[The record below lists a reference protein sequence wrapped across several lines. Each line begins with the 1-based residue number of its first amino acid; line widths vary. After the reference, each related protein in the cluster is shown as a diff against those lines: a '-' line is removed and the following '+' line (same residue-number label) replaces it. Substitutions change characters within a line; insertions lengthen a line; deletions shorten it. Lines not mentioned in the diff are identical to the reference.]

1 VTVLDVDLTDHEL
14 YRQGFPHDVFTE
26 LRARGAVLQHPKTRL
41 ERAPDG
47 VEFWVVTRHA
57 EVQEAS
63 RDAQRF
69 SANDGPTLSPA
80 LDVQKGQA
88 VVYAD
93 APMHTRLR
101 KLISAGFTPRM
112 IAQLDEQVRRRTD
125 DILDAVEARDGQV
138 DFVRDVAY
146 QLPMHLIGDI
156 VGIPE
161 ADRPFVFS
169 LTDTFM
175 RAGDPRSGV
184 SEADREARMIELYQ
198 YANALGAEKRA
209 HPADD
214 VWSVL
219 ASAEIDDD
227 NGDRVRLSDFQ
238 LDLFFLV
245 LSVAG
250 SETTRNAISHGML
263 ELIQRPDDLG
273 ALRDDPSLWDTA
285 TDEVVRWAS
294 PVTDFGRT
302 TTRDTTLGGVD
313 IAAGDRVVLFY
324 PSANRDE
331 REFADPFA
339 FDIRRSP
346 NHHVSF
352 GGGGAHYCLGA
363 HLARREI
370 RTLLEQVLAR
380 FTRIE
385 VTGDVTWMVGG
396 PDQSVAVSLDR
407 MPVRLTHA

>member
-1 VTVLDVDLTDHEL
+1 
-14 YRQGFPHDVFTE
+14 
-26 LRARGAVLQHPKTRL
+26 
-41 ERAPDG
+41 
-47 VEFWVVTRHA
+47 
-57 EVQEAS
+57 
-63 RDAQRF
+63 
-69 SANDGPTLSPA
+69 
-80 LDVQKGQA
+80 
-88 VVYAD
+88 
-93 APMHTRLR
+93 
-101 KLISAGFTPRM
+101 
-112 IAQLDEQVRRRTD
+112 
-125 DILDAVEARDGQV
+125 
-138 DFVRDVAY
+138 
-146 QLPMHLIGDI
+146 MHLIGDI